1 MHPVEDEAMAAAA
14 KRSGLD
20 AWEVAS
26 VLNLAE
32 DIKAS
37 KYDGWTFS
45 HFCNEGERLGVA
57 IQHRSGVYAVV
68 HNQRDLSIKVREF
81 DMVDAYIK
89 TQVAALTPSAPAPA
103 APVIVQT
110 PPSPA
115 PAASPATL
123 NGTANF

>member
-89 TQVAALTPSAPAPA
+89 TQVAQQLQQQAPTPAAPAPA
-103 APVIVQT
+103 PT
-110 PPSPA
+110 
-115 PAASPATL
+115 PAALNTATL
-123 NGTANF
+123 GIASF